1 MRKTTNPQASLTA
14 LQKASLK
21 PRRRLCCTLDS
32 SAMILSM
39 LGPRPRF
46 WEMCCAPSLS
56 SSLHLISRKSPSR
69 VSWTSNTLCCRQT
82 IPTKADDLLGLF
94 SSSGKMVMHEYCEF
108 CLCLSKG
115 SRTAVSDVQ
124 RLALSGW
131 RGTTRPPSQAH
142 LSPSS
147 SHCKRTSRSYF
158 MMTSLSEGLH
168 TDSKELPALGCL
180 LTSKMAKLIPP

>member
-1 MRKTTNPQASLTA
+1 MRKTTNPQTSLTA
-14 LQKASLK
+14 LQKASPK
-21 PRRRLCCTLDS
+21 PRRRLCSTTFS
-32 SAMILSM
+32 SAMILST
-39 LGPRPRF
+39 LGPRPLWAMR
-46 WEMCCAPSLS
+46 CAPSLS
-56 SSLHLISRKSPSR
+56 SSLHLISRNSPSS
-69 VSWTSNTLCCRQT
+69 VSWTSNTLCCRRT

-94 SSSGKMVMHEYCEF
+94 SSSGKLVMHEYCES
-108 CLCLSKG
+108 CLRLFKDQELRCLTCK
-115 SRTAVSDVQ
+115 
-124 RLALSGW
+124 GW
-131 RGTTRPPSQAH
+131 RYQGGEEQQGRRLKR